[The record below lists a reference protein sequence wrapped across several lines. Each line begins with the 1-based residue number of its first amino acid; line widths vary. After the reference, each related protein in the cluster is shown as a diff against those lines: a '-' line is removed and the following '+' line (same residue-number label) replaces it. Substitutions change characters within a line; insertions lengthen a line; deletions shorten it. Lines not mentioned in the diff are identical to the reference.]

1 MKTAFAAIIVF
12 LLCAGPG
19 AMAQPQAPAS
29 PNPQRQA
36 PPQAPDLNAIVLQVQ
51 QATSSASVN
60 IGKLRIEKW
69 KTDSG
74 QKQQLQQIADSLQ
87 KNIANAMPGLIND
100 VNGSKGSALASFK
113 LYHNL
118 NVLYEFLSGLADA
131 AGSLG
136 KREEYEPLA
145 TDAAAIDTARLNLST
160 YIEQTVAKL
169 ETANRPQAGT
179 NPAQSHQPATV
190 VPGRKVV
197 VIDETDPAPAKKRAK
212 STKKKA
218 STPAP
223 ATAPAPA
230 SAPPTQSAVTPH

>member
-1 MKTAFAAIIVF
+1 MKMVFAAIMI
-12 LLCAGPG
+12 LLFCGPG
-19 AMAQPQAPAS
+19 AMAQPQTPAS

-36 PPQAPDLNAIVLQVQ
+36 LPQAPELNAIVLQVQ
-51 QATSSASVN
+51 QATSSASIN

-100 VNGSKGSALASFK
+100 VSGSKGSALTSFK

-145 TDAAAIDTARLNLST
+145 TDAAAIDTARQNLST
-160 YIEQTVAKL
+160 YIEQTVGKL
-169 ETANRPQAGT
+169 ESANRALAGT
-179 NPAQSHQPATV
+179 NPAPSRQPGTV

-197 VIDETDPAPAKKRAK
+197 VIDETDPAPPKKRAK

-218 STPAP
+218 STPP
-223 ATAPAPA
+223 AAPA

>member
-1 MKTAFAAIIVF
+1 MKTALAAIII
-12 LLCAGPG
+12 LLFCAGSG
-19 AMAQPQAPAS
+19 AMAQPQTPAS
-29 PNPQRQA
+29 PNPQNRPAAQT
-36 PPQAPDLNAIVLQVQ
+36 PELNAIVLQVQ
-51 QATSSASVN
+51 QATSSASMN

-100 VNGSKGSALASFK
+100 VSGSKGSALASFK

-145 TDAAAIDTARLNLST
+145 ADAAAIDAARQNLSS
-160 YIEQTVAKL
+160 YIEQTVGKL
-169 ETANRPQAGT
+169 ESANRPLAGT
-179 NPAQSHQPATV
+179 NPAQSHQAGTV

-197 VIDETDPAPAKKRAK
+197 VIDDTDPPPAKKRAK
-212 STKKKA
+212 PTKKKA
-218 STPAP
+218 STPP
-223 ATAPAPA
+223 AAPA

>member
-12 LLCAGPG
+12 LFCAGSG
-19 AMAQPQAPAS
+19 AMAQPQTQAS
-29 PNPQRQA
+29 PNPQTQA
-36 PPQAPDLNAIVLQVQ
+36 APQAPDLNAIVLQAQ

-100 VNGSKGSALASFK
+100 VSGSKGSALSSFK

-118 NVLYEFLSGLADA
+118 NVLYEFVSGLADA

-145 TDAAAIDTARLNLST
+145 ADAAAIDTARQNLST
-160 YIEQTVAKL
+160 YIEQAVGKL
-169 ETANRPQAGT
+169 ESANRTSAGT
-179 NPAQSHQPATV
+179 TPAQSHQPGTI

-197 VIDETDPAPAKKRAK
+197 VIDDTDPQPTKKRAK

-218 STPAP
+218 STPP
-223 ATAPAPA
+223 AAPA
-230 SAPPTQSAVTPH
+230 SAPPTQSSVSPH

>member
-1 MKTAFAAIIVF
+1 MKTAFAAIIIF
-12 LLCAGPG
+12 LLCAGSG
-19 AMAQPQAPAS
+19 ATAQPQTPAS

-87 KNIANAMPGLIND
+87 KNIANAMPGLVND

-145 TDAAAIDTARLNLST
+145 TDAAAIDTARQNLST

-179 NPAQSHQPATV
+179 NPVQPHQPGAI

-197 VIDETDPAPAKKRAK
+197 VIDDTDSPPTKKRAK

-218 STPAP
+218 STPP
-223 ATAPAPA
+223 PAPA
-230 SAPPTQSAVTPH
+230 SAPPTQSAATPH

>member
-1 MKTAFAAIIVF
+1 MKTAFAAIIIFV
-12 LLCAGPG
+12 LCAGPG
-19 AMAQPQAPAS
+19 ATAQPQTSAS

-36 PPQAPDLNAIVLQVQ
+36 PPQASDLNAIVLQVQ

-100 VNGSKGSALASFK
+100 VSGSRGSALASFK

-145 TDAAAIDTARLNLST
+145 ADAAAIDTARQNLST
-160 YIEQTVAKL
+160 YIEQTVSKL
-169 ETANRPQAGT
+169 ESANRPSAGT
-179 NPAQSHQPATV
+179 NPAQSHQGGTV

-197 VIDETDPAPAKKRAK
+197 VIDDTDPPAPKKRAK
-212 STKKKA
+212 PTKKKA
-218 STPAP
+218 STPP
-223 ATAPAPA
+223 AAPA
-230 SAPPTQSAVTPH
+230 SAPPSQSTASPH

>member
-1 MKTAFAAIIVF
+1 MKMVFAAIMI
-12 LLCAGPG
+12 LLFCGPG
-19 AMAQPQAPAS
+19 AMAQPQTPAS

-36 PPQAPDLNAIVLQVQ
+36 LSQAPELNAIVLQVQ
-51 QATSSASVN
+51 QATSSASIN

-100 VNGSKGSALASFK
+100 VSGSKGSALTSFK

-145 TDAAAIDTARLNLST
+145 TDAAAIDTARQNLST
-160 YIEQTVAKL
+160 YIEQTVGKL
-169 ETANRPQAGT
+169 ESANRALAGT
-179 NPAQSHQPATV
+179 NPAQSHQPGTV

-197 VIDETDPAPAKKRAK
+197 VIDETDPAPPKKRAK

-218 STPAP
+218 STPP
-223 ATAPAPA
+223 AAPA

>member
-1 MKTAFAAIIVF
+1 MKTAFAAILAF
-12 LLCAGPG
+12 LFCAGSG
-19 AMAQPQAPAS
+19 AMAQPQTQPS
-29 PNPQRQA
+29 PNQQTQA
-36 PPQAPDLNAIVLQVQ
+36 APDLNAIVLQAQ

-100 VNGSKGSALASFK
+100 VSGSKGSALSSFK

-145 TDAAAIDTARLNLST
+145 ADAAAIDTARQNLST
-160 YIEQTVAKL
+160 YIEQTVGKL
-169 ETANRPQAGT
+169 ESANRPSAGT
-179 NPAQSHQPATV
+179 TPAQSHQPGTI

-197 VIDETDPAPAKKRAK
+197 VIDDTDPQPSKKRAK
-212 STKKKA
+212 PTKKKA
-218 STPAP
+218 STPP
-223 ATAPAPA
+223 AAPA
-230 SAPPTQSAVTPH
+230 SAPPTQSAVSPH

>member
-19 AMAQPQAPAS
+19 ATAQPQAPAS

-36 PPQAPDLNAIVLQVQ
+36 PPQAPDLSAIVLQVQ

>member
-1 MKTAFAAIIVF
+1 
-12 LLCAGPG
+12 
-19 AMAQPQAPAS
+19 
-29 PNPQRQA
+29 
-36 PPQAPDLNAIVLQVQ
+36 
-51 QATSSASVN
+51 
-60 IGKLRIEKW
+60 
-69 KTDSG
+69 
-74 QKQQLQQIADSLQ
+74 LQQIADSLQ

-100 VNGSKGSALASFK
+100 VSGSKGSALASFK

-145 TDAAAIDTARLNLST
+145 TDAAAIDTARQNLST

-169 ETANRPQAGT
+169 ETANRPQAGI
-179 NPAQSHQPATV
+179 NPAQSHQPGTV

-197 VIDETDPAPAKKRAK
+197 VIDDTDPPAPAKKRAK

-218 STPAP
+218 STPP
-223 ATAPAPA
+223 PAPA
-230 SAPPTQSAVTPH
+230 SAPPTQSAATPH

>member
-1 MKTAFAAIIVF
+1 MKMAFAAIMI
-12 LLCAGPG
+12 LLCCAGTG
-19 AMAQPQAPAS
+19 AMAQPQTPAS

-36 PPQAPDLNAIVLQVQ
+36 PPQSPDLNAIVLQVQ
-51 QATSSASVN
+51 QATSSASIN

-69 KTDSG
+69 KTDTG

-100 VNGSKGSALASFK
+100 VSGSKGSALTSFK

-145 TDAAAIDTARLNLST
+145 TDAAAIDTARQNLSS
-160 YIEQTVAKL
+160 YIEQTVGKL
-169 ETANRPQAGT
+169 ESENRAPVGT
-179 NPAQSHQPATV
+179 NPAQSHQPGTV

-197 VIDETDPAPAKKRAK
+197 VIDEDQAPPKKRAK

-218 STPAP
+218 STPP
-223 ATAPAPA
+223 PAPA
-230 SAPPTQSAVTPH
+230 SAPPTQSAATPH

>member
-1 MKTAFAAIIVF
+1 MKMAFAAIMI
-12 LLCAGPG
+12 LLFCGPG
-19 AMAQPQAPAS
+19 AMAQPQTPAS

-36 PPQAPDLNAIVLQVQ
+36 LPQAPELNAIVLQVQ

-100 VNGSKGSALASFK
+100 VSGSKGSALTSFK

-145 TDAAAIDTARLNLST
+145 TDAAAIDTARQNLST
-160 YIEQTVAKL
+160 YIEQTVGKL
-169 ETANRPQAGT
+169 ESANRALTGT
-179 NPAQSHQPATV
+179 NPAQSHQPGTV

-197 VIDETDPAPAKKRAK
+197 VIDETDPAPPKKRAK

-218 STPAP
+218 SPP
-223 ATAPAPA
+223 PSAPA

>member
-12 LLCAGPG
+12 LLCAGSD
-19 AMAQPQAPAS
+19 AMAQPQTPAS

-36 PPQAPDLNAIVLQVQ
+36 PPLAPDLNGIVLQVQ
-51 QATSSASVN
+51 QATSSANVN

-69 KTDSG
+69 KTDTG

-87 KNIANAMPGLIND
+87 KNITNAMPGLIND
-100 VNGSKGSALASFK
+100 VSGSKGSALTSFK

-136 KREEYEPLA
+136 RREEYEPLA
-145 TDAAAIDTARLNLST
+145 TDAAAIDTARQNLST
-160 YIEQTVAKL
+160 YIEQTVGKL
-169 ETANRPQAGT
+169 ESAARPPAGSNAVQA
-179 NPAQSHQPATV
+179 HQLGTV
-190 VPGRKVV
+190 VPGKKVV
-197 VIDETDPAPAKKRAK
+197 VIDDADPAPAKKRAK
-212 STKKKA
+212 STKKKT
-218 STPAP
+218 STPP
-223 ATAPAPA
+223 PAPA

>member
-1 MKTAFAAIIVF
+1 MKMAFAAIII
-12 LLCAGPG
+12 LLFCAEPG
-19 AMAQPQAPAS
+19 AMAQPQTPAS
-29 PNPQRQA
+29 PNPPRQA

-100 VNGSKGSALASFK
+100 VSGSKGSALTSFK

-145 TDAAAIDTARLNLST
+145 TDAAAIDTARQNLST
-160 YIEQTVAKL
+160 YIEQTVGKL
-169 ETANRPQAGT
+169 EIANRQLAG
-179 NPAQSHQPATV
+179 AISSQGHQSPGTV

-197 VIDETDPAPAKKRAK
+197 VIDEADPAPPKKRAK

-218 STPAP
+218 STPP
-223 ATAPAPA
+223 PAPA

>member
-1 MKTAFAAIIVF
+1 MKTAFAAIII
-12 LLCAGPG
+12 LLFCAGTG
-19 AMAQPQAPAS
+19 AMAQPQTPAS

-169 ETANRPQAGT
+169 ETANRPQAGI
-179 NPAQSHQPATV
+179 NPAQSHQPGTV

-197 VIDETDPAPAKKRAK
+197 VIDDTDPPAPAKKRAK

-218 STPAP
+218 STPP
-223 ATAPAPA
+223 PAPA
-230 SAPPTQSAVTPH
+230 SAPPTQSAATPH

>member
-1 MKTAFAAIIVF
+1 
-12 LLCAGPG
+12 
-19 AMAQPQAPAS
+19 
-29 PNPQRQA
+29 
-36 PPQAPDLNAIVLQVQ
+36 LNAIVLQVQ
-51 QATSSASVN
+51 QATSSASIN

-100 VNGSKGSALASFK
+100 VSGSKGSALTSFK

-145 TDAAAIDTARLNLST
+145 TDAAAIDTARQNLST
-160 YIEQTVAKL
+160 YIEQTVGKL
-169 ETANRPQAGT
+169 ESANRALAGT
-179 NPAQSHQPATV
+179 NPAQSHQPGTV

-197 VIDETDPAPAKKRAK
+197 VKSVQNQQRKRLPRLPAPRLPPRPPNLR
-212 STKKKA
+212 SPLTKTQV
-218 STPAP
+218 SGTCRAP
-223 ATAPAPA
+223 AGSIYMELLYPMGLVT
-230 SAPPTQSAVTPH
+230 AVTALQL

>member
-1 MKTAFAAIIVF
+1 MKMAFAAIMI
-12 LLCAGPG
+12 LLFCAGPG
-19 AMAQPQAPAS
+19 AMAQPQTPAS

-36 PPQAPDLNAIVLQVQ
+36 SPQAPELNAIVLQVQ
-51 QATSSASVN
+51 QATSSASIN

-69 KTDSG
+69 KTDTG

-100 VNGSKGSALASFK
+100 VSGSKGSALTSFK

-145 TDAAAIDTARLNLST
+145 TDAAAIDTARQNLST
-160 YIEQTVAKL
+160 YIEQTVGKL
-169 ETANRPQAGT
+169 ESANRALAGT
-179 NPAQSHQPATV
+179 NPAQSHQPGTV

-197 VIDETDPAPAKKRAK
+197 VIDETDPAPPKKRAK

-218 STPAP
+218 SPPPT
-223 ATAPAPA
+223 APA
-230 SAPPTQSAVTPH
+230 SAPPTQSAATPH

>member
-1 MKTAFAAIIVF
+1 MKMAFAAIMSL

-19 AMAQPQAPAS
+19 AMAQTPAS

-36 PPQAPDLNAIVLQVQ
+36 LPQAADLNAIVLQVQ

-69 KTDSG
+69 KTDTG

-100 VNGSKGSALASFK
+100 VSGSKGSALTSFK

-145 TDAAAIDTARLNLST
+145 TDAAAIDTARQNLST
-160 YIEQTVAKL
+160 YIEQTVGKL
-169 ETANRPQAGT
+169 ESANRPPLAGT
-179 NPAQSHQPATV
+179 NPAQSHQPGTV

-197 VIDETDPAPAKKRAK
+197 VIDEDAAPPKKRAK

-218 STPAP
+218 STPP
-223 ATAPAPA
+223 AAPA
-230 SAPPTQSAVTPH
+230 SAPPTQSAATPH